1 MKWKLNSEWVM
12 PDANVVNKSTNM
24 ILNINNANN
33 YLKPQAIEHK
43 KIRTCGIGNP
53 CPGLGQAQ
61 KCGSI
66 YICTHT
72 HMHLLLFE
80 NDYGS

>member
-12 PDANVVNKSTNM
+12 PDTNVVNKSTNM

-43 KIRTCGIGNP
+43 NIRTCGIGNP

-66 YICTHT
+66 YIYITHT
-72 HMHLLLFE
+72 HEFIVVRKWLW
-80 NDYGS
+80 